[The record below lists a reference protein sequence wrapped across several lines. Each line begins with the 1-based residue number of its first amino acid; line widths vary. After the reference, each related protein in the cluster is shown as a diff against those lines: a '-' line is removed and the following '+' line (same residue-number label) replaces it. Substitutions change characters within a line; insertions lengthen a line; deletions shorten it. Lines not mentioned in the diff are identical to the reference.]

1 MIKRIYIVAIFAII
15 FEIIAALMFWP
26 FPTFYLASAFIL
38 LGLIGIIYES
48 NSIFSLIKKQRLCF
62 SFISN
67 MVVAI
72 NVKKTIEDAFIFYLE
87 RENNHSLIKSLVHG
101 LSALEA
107 ISALNQY
114 FSYPI
119 YQNFQDIITIYIN
132 EGGDILTLT
141 TYLLDDIH
149 RAKSHLQKVIKL
161 SLRKSIEV
169 LILWIL
175 CFLAAIMMRFSIK
188 DIYEAIISN
197 YYISLG
203 LVTLYGLLIMT
214 FYFGCR
220 LFKSE
225 ITIKE
230 QV

>member
-107 ISALNQY
+107 ISALSEY

-149 RAKSHLQKVIKL
+149 RANSHLQKVIKL

>member
-1 MIKRIYIVAIFAII
+1 MIKRIYIVAIFAIM

-26 FPTFYLASAFIL
+26 FPIFYLASAFIL

-67 MVVAI
+67 MVVTI

-107 ISALNQY
+107 ISALSEY

>member
-1 MIKRIYIVAIFAII
+1 MIKRIYIVAIFAIM

-107 ISALNQY
+107 ISALSEY

>member
-1 MIKRIYIVAIFAII
+1 MIKRIYIVAIFAIM

-101 LSALEA
+101 LSALET
-107 ISALNQY
+107 ISALSEY

>member
-1 MIKRIYIVAIFAII
+1 
-15 FEIIAALMFWP
+15 
-26 FPTFYLASAFIL
+26 
-38 LGLIGIIYES
+38 
-48 NSIFSLIKKQRLCF
+48 
-62 SFISN
+62 

-107 ISALNQY
+107 ISALSEY

-149 RAKSHLQKVIKL
+149 RANSHLQKVIKL